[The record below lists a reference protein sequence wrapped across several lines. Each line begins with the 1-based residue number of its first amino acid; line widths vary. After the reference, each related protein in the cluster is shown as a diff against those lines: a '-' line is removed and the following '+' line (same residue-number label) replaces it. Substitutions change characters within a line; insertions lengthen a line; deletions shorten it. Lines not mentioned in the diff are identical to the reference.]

1 MKKLNLLLPAMM
13 AGCFLMMACS
23 KKSETEQLA
32 DMRDSFTYSNY
43 SLLSENGLALGL
55 KAYQQGVKI
64 SGAEQMPAI
73 TQNEVCVARTL
84 LAYGALIA
92 DKNKIALAES
102 DLIDKENC
110 DVFMRGAAGSL
121 RGVIFHREK
130 WPTLAEKETHQSQ
143 NLLASV
149 SDKETAD
156 TQLMA
161 LHLAL
166 GSNAVMKKDY
176 ERAQIHADALA
187 LVMEA
192 PWLGKLAQATLH
204 FKEGKVTDG
213 IRDVKRLS
221 EDPSVPAEVRAE
233 LTKGIQEIEAKTGN
247 VDAPAFMMRVLIRGV
262 WDIATEKSSGA
273 LSQVSGFVKSQV
285 NDFTKDEKI
294 AE

>member
-1 MKKLNLLLPAMM
+1 MLIKKSSLILPAFV
-13 AGCFLMMACS
+13 AGCLLVTGCS

-32 DMRDSFTYSNY
+32 DMRDSFTYSKY
-43 SLLSENGLALGL
+43 ALLSENGLALGL
-55 KAYQQGVKI
+55 KAYQKGVTL
-64 SGAEQMPAI
+64 SGSEQMPEI
-73 TQNEVCVARTL
+73 TEKEICLARTL
-84 LAYGALIA
+84 LAYGALVA
-92 DKNKIALAES
+92 NKNKIALAES

-130 WPTLAEKETHQSQ
+130 WPGIAADETKKSQ
-143 NLLASV
+143 TLLATV

-166 GSNAVMKKDY
+166 GSNAVMQKDY
-176 ERAQIHADALA
+176 ERAQVHADALA
-187 LVMEA
+187 LVMET
-192 PWLGKLAQATLH
+192 PWLGKMAQATIH

-213 IRDVKRLS
+213 VRDIKRLS
-221 EDPSVPAEVRAE
+221 EDPSVPEEIRLE
-233 LTKGIQEIEAKTGN
+233 LTKGIQEIEAKTGS
-247 VDAPAFMMRVLIRGV
+247 VDAPAFMGRVLIRGV

-285 NDFTKDEKI
+285 DDFETDEKK
-294 AE
+294 

>member
-1 MKKLNLLLPAMM
+1 MKKISLVLPALM
-13 AGCFLMMACS
+13 AGCMFLTACS

-32 DMRDSFTYSNY
+32 DMRDSFTYSKY
-43 SLLSENGLALGL
+43 ALLSENGLALGL
-55 KAYQQGVKI
+55 KAYQQGVKM
-64 SGAEQMPAI
+64 SGSEKMPEI
-73 TQNEVCVARTL
+73 TKNEVCIARTL
-84 LAYGALIA
+84 LAYGALVA
-92 DKNKIALAES
+92 EKNKIALAES

-130 WPTLAEKETHQSQ
+130 WPELAAQETQQSQ
-143 NLLASV
+143 TLLATV

-166 GSNAVMKKDY
+166 GSNAVMQKDY
-176 ERAQIHADALA
+176 ERAQVHADALA

-192 PWLGKLAQATLH
+192 PWLGKLAQATIH

-213 IRDVKRLS
+213 VRDVKRLS
-221 EDPSVPAEVRAE
+221 EDTSVPPEIRAE
-233 LTKGIQEIEAKTGN
+233 LAKGIQEIEAKTGS
-247 VDAPAFMMRVLIRGV
+247 VDAPAFMGRVLIRGV
-262 WDIATEKSSGA
+262 WDMATEKSSGA

-285 NDFTKDEKI
+285 NNLEK
-294 AE
+294 EDDK